1 MFKNF
6 YNHRNF
12 SRCQIQWYSK
22 ETNNQD
28 SYFFETNFLKLF
40 SSLTNKSNATVA
52 KSEASNGDFSKILK
66 DSIEEINDSQVKGD
80 KAMADLATGEVKD
93 LHQAAIAINK
103 AETSMKMMLEV
114 RNKALSAYKEIART
128 QI

>member
-1 MFKNF
+1 MP
-6 YNHRNF
+6 
-12 SRCQIQWYSK
+12 STID
-22 ETNNQD
+22 TI
-28 SYFFETNFLKLF
+28 
-40 SSLTNKSNATVA
+40 SSLTNKSNTSVA
-52 KSEASNGDFSKILK
+52 KSDTTNGDFSKILK

-103 AETSMKMMLEV
+103 AETSMKMMLEI

>member
-1 MFKNF
+1 MPSTINT
-6 YNHRNF
+6 
-12 SRCQIQWYSK
+12 I
-22 ETNNQD
+22 
-28 SYFFETNFLKLF
+28 

-103 AETSMKMMLEV
+103 AETNMKMMLEI